1 MDQFSNFLNFI
12 LDLNKAVL
20 GLQATS
26 FTIMALA
33 VMSMCCLVNRSN
45 DDDDDDE
52 ACSPKGDR
60 SWVRSPVW
68 SNERLCMKLLFC
80 VASPT
85 I

>member
-52 ACSPKGDR
+52 GGCLVMCLACNVVLYPIGG
-60 SWVRSPVW
+60 
-68 SNERLCMKLLFC
+68 KLLGF
-80 VASPT
+80 
-85 I
+85 